1 MSADPEAMLYY
12 GFPIGEPDFDY
23 HDANDAWEELHRPA
37 KPEHIKGYSGPE
49 WDQWRIDFQNWC
61 GSPQNIKLN
70 WHGSE
75 DCEQYHV
82 HCKALVK
89 SVEWS
94 EYKEIDLEELAK
106 PQPEADLYLGK
117 FCEQNGIEW
126 KQPKWFLA
134 ARYF

>member
-12 GFPIGEPDFDY
+12 GFPIDEPEFDY
-23 HDANDAWEELHRPA
+23 HDANSAWEQKHRPA
-37 KPEHIKGYSGPE
+37 QPNVPGYAGPE
-49 WDQWRIDFQNWC
+49 WDQWRIDFQNWEA
-61 GSPQNIKLN
+61 SPQHIELG

-75 DCEQYHV
+75 DCEQYHIQ
-82 HCKALVK
+82 CRALRK
-89 SVEWS
+89 QVEWS
-94 EYKEIDLEELAK
+94 KFAEIDPEELVK

-117 FCEQNGIEW
+117 FCEENGIEW